1 MSTAAIRINARLTGE
16 DARRFIELTQGE
28 GARAASDVL
37 RDALREY
44 YLRHA
49 KARPNAFELMQASG
63 YIGGFE
69 APADFS
75 ARYKDYLSDSLDG
88 KLRHTVNEP
97 TAPAYR
103 PEKASKSAKPRKGA
117 AK

>member
-1 MSTAAIRINARLTGE
+1 MTTAAIRINARLIGE

-63 YIGGFE
+63 YIGGFD
-69 APADFS
+69 APADLS
-75 ARYKDYLSDSLDG
+75 SRYKDYLGEALEG
-88 KLRHTVNEP
+88 KILHAVNEP
-97 TAPAYR
+97 SAPAYAVKKAPKRRR
-103 PEKASKSAKPRKGA
+103 PSKGSAK
-117 AK
+117 